1 MIKKILTIPD
11 KILDTVCVDFENVL
25 DAKITAQDLIDTLQA
40 SKIPGAGLAAP
51 QIGIKKRIILAR
63 KFYFQGQDEKHKDVI
78 MINPVI
84 VNASKEKIK
93 SVEACLSIP
102 QVFGFVQRYK
112 QITVEYLD
120 LNGKKHKIGAGGYFS
135 FIIQHEIDHLNG
147 ILFTSK
153 LVNNKIYTE
162 KEIEKMLE
170 SKN

>member
-1 MIKKILTIPD
+1 MIKKILTIPN
-11 KILDTVCVDFENVL
+11 KILDTVCVDFENFN
-25 DAKITAQDLIDTLQA
+25 DAGEVAQNLIDTLSA

-63 KFYFQGQDEKHKDVI
+63 KFYFQGQEEKHKDVI

-84 VNASKEKIK
+84 VKTSKEKTK

-102 QVFGFVQRYK
+102 KIFGFVQRHK
-112 QITVEYLD
+112 QITIEYLD
-120 LNGKKHKIGAGGYFS
+120 LSGKKHKIGAGGYFS

-162 KEIEKMLE
+162 KEIEKMIE
-170 SKN
+170 KK